1 MEHLKT
7 FRQSRPGLFLVL
19 ACYAVGA
26 AVFLL
31 AHLFSFAQNRV
42 LYATGALSY
51 AQLSVG
57 DFNLVGL
64 AVEPDG
70 SLTTLDADPQMLLK
84 DEARR
89 VESFA
94 VRLEYSRA
102 PRMRTVFW
110 AKPGE
115 DYSVNNMAY
124 SQGGRGEVYYLPAAG
139 GTRFRFDPD
148 TVPVNNI
155 RVQRLEI
162 NIKRPFWAFFAASP
176 TELAALVVAPGLA
189 ASLLSLAKQAGFW
202 PKRKNAAGSEGAGAA

>member
-1 MEHLKT
+1 MGKLKT

-19 ACYAVGA
+19 ACYAAGV
-26 AVFLL
+26 VLFLL
-31 AHLFSFAQNRV
+31 VHLFSFVQNRV

-51 AQLSVG
+51 AQLSVA
-57 DFNLVGL
+57 DFNLQGL
-64 AVEPDG
+64 AEEPDG

-94 VRLEYSRA
+94 VQLEYARA

-115 DYSVNNMAY
+115 DYSVRDMAY

-148 TVPVNNI
+148 TVPVNNL
-155 RVQRLEI
+155 RVQSLEI

-176 TELAALVVAPGLA
+176 LELTTLAVAPGLV
-189 ASLLSLAKQAGFW
+189 ASLLSLAKQAGFG
-202 PKRKNAAGSEGAGAA
+202 PKRKKEAGAA